1 MLSSNLLLT
10 EKNHMKSLKTL
21 LSTARNKKAAIFEHV
36 DPSPSVFR
44 LFHGLSDGL
53 PDLYVEQL
61 GPDVLFVHSLDTDY
75 ETMDWEEMAT
85 ATNTKSI
92 YLKRARSG
100 KEKSAADLVYGP
112 PQPHVTGEENGVSY
126 ELRPAEGYSFGLFTD
141 QRKNRQTILSTV
153 KPGQTVLNT
162 FAYTCAFSVCAAMA
176 GATVTSLDLS
186 KPYLDWGR
194 DNFRLNNIDPDEHE
208 FIFGDV
214 FDWLKRF
221 AKKEKK
227 WDLVILDPP
236 TFSRTKQGATFQVEK
251 QYSELLSLALA
262 ITAPGGRILC
272 SQNKHTFTKEA
283 FEKTLH
289 TCLQEQVGNAFTL
302 QYSSLPPEF
311 STSSTQAPAS
321 HSFWIALHS
330 S

>member
-1 MLSSNLLLT
+1 MNT
-10 EKNHMKSLKTL
+10 LKTL
-21 LSTARNKKAAIFEHV
+21 LQKAGSKRHAIFKRV
-36 DPSPSVFR
+36 DPAPSVFR

-53 PDLYVEQL
+53 QDLYIEQL

-75 ETMDWEEMAT
+75 EKMDWEEMAT
-85 ATNTKSI
+85 ATHTKTI

-100 KEKSAADLVYGP
+100 KGKSAADLVYGP
-112 PQPHVTGEENGVSY
+112 PQPRVTGEENGVSF

-141 QRKNRQTILSTV
+141 QRTNRQTILSSV

-186 KPYLDWGR
+186 KNYLDWGR
-194 DNFRLNNIDPDEHE
+194 DNFRLNNIDPDQHD

-221 AKKEKK
+221 ARKGKT
-227 WDLVILDPP
+227 WDLIILDPP
-236 TFSRTKQGATFQVEK
+236 TFSRTKKGATFQVEK
-251 QYSELLSLALA
+251 QYGELLSLALA

-283 FEKTLH
+283 FEATLQ
-289 TCLQEQVGNAFTL
+289 TCLEEHVGSAFDL
-302 QYSSLPPEF
+302 EYSPLPPEF
-311 STSSTQAPAS
+311 SISSTQSPAS
-321 HSFWIALHS
+321 HSFWITLHT
-330 S
+330 